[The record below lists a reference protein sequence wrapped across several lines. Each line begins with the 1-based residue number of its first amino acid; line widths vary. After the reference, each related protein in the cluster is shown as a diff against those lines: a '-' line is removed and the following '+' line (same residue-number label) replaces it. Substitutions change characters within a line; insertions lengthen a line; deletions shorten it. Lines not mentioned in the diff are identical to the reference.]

1 MQEAVNENNYWQSMT
16 TMSSFAFQ
24 CKHLKMKKK
33 QCADNIEDIYF
44 IKYDSNEK
52 KANKVCN

>member
-1 MQEAVNENNYWQSMT
+1 MA

-24 CKHLKMKKK
+24 CKHLKMKKKK